1 MSTKRARALL
11 SKYRDGKC
19 SDQEKAIVERWLF
32 QYNDDDIDLSEKS
45 IEEIQ
50 QQVLKNL
57 PVHGKKQKGKIFTI
71 QRIVTAASIL
81 LFLSFG
87 AYFLW
92 GKKVKKIQIVQIQQ
106 HDARPGSFKATLT
119 LSNGKQISLNKAKK
133 GIIAKD
139 NQAVIQKTGSGAV
152 VYNSGSQANSQ
163 EIVYNTITTPRG
175 GMWPVVLPDGS
186 KVMLNA
192 ATTLRYPVSFNG
204 NERVVELDGE
214 AYFEVVHNSAKP
226 FKVKSNGQT
235 VEDLGTHFNI
245 NAYHDEPA
253 ITTTLLEGSVSVT
266 RDRIVTMI
274 KPGEEAVWTDHASR
288 FKIDKVDVDEAVA
301 WKNGLFQFDHASIA
315 AIMRQT
321 SRWYDVDV
329 SYEGNIPQATFSG
342 NLQRN
347 VDASV
352 LLDELRVTGIHFK
365 IQGKKLTVTPR

>member
-1 MSTKRARALL
+1 MSTKRAKALL

-32 QYNDDDIDLSEKS
+32 QYNDDDIDLSEGS
-45 IEEIQ
+45 MEEIRK
-50 QQVLKNL
+50 QVLENL
-57 PVHGKKQKGKIFTI
+57 PVHEKNQKGKIFTI
-71 QRIVTAASIL
+71 QRVVAAASIL

-87 AYFLW
+87 AYFLG
-92 GKKVKKIQIVQIQQ
+92 GKKAKKIQIVQIQQ

-119 LSNGKQISLNKAKK
+119 LSNGKQISLNEAKK

-139 NQAVIQKTGSGAV
+139 NHAVIQKTANGTV
-152 VYNSGSQANSQ
+152 VYNAGSQANSK

-214 AYFEVVHNSAKP
+214 AYFEVVHNVAKP

-253 ITTTLLEGSVSVT
+253 ITTTLLEGSI
-266 RDRIVTMI
+266 RLIRNNIVTTI

-288 FKIDKVDVDEAVA
+288 FKIDKVDVDDAVA

-321 SRWYDVDV
+321 SRWYDVDI
-329 SYEGNIPQATFSG
+329 SYEGNIPQVTFSG

-365 IQGKKLTVTPR
+365 IQGKKLTVTP